1 MYPLRAAKVTAA
13 DYVAGPLEDWTAGA
27 LQLNGRD
34 QYATVPNSELTE
46 PFRCELTITRDG
58 KRATEQRVAAGPGL
72 KNVQVH
78 ASSFLVEVY
87 FRTEPGHTGGV
98 LAEKMAGAGYSLAVG
113 GDGRLAFAV
122 AGDRESGALEAAE

>member
-46 PFRCELTITRDG
+46 PFRYELTVTRDG
-58 KRATEQRVAAGPGL
+58 KRATEQRVASGPDL

-113 GDGRLAFAV
+113 APPAFAV
-122 AGDRESGALEAAE
+122 AGDRSGRSSCQ